1 MLFVM
6 IGESLILEKR
16 GNILL
21 MTINNESS
29 LNALNTDLLL
39 EMEKVFDELE
49 EEISV
54 VVISGVGRAF
64 VAGADIAEMVDK
76 NYSQAEVYSLLGC
89 RVFKKI
95 ENSTAVVIAAVNGYA
110 LGGGCELAMS
120 CDLRIASSNAKFGQ
134 PEINLGIIPGFGGI
148 SRLVRLVG
156 QTKAKELIYSGKLLT
171 AEEAFLHGLVN
182 EVVEIE
188 NLERRVLEIANEIA
202 AKPRKALQIA
212 KRAINTIEHIDDLYI
227 SRCFAEC
234 FSYSEQK
241 VLMRKFL
248 ESR

>member
-1 MLFVM
+1 M
-6 IGESLILEKR
+6 IGKTLILEKR
-16 GNILL
+16 ENILL

-39 EMEKVFDELE
+39 AIEKVFDELE
-49 EEISV
+49 REISV
-54 VVISGVGRAF
+54 VVISGVGRSF

-76 NYSQAEVYSLLGC
+76 DYSQAEVYSLLGC

-182 EVVEIE
+182 EIVEIE
-188 NLERRVLEIANEIA
+188 NLKRRVLEIANDIV
-202 AKPRKALQIA
+202 AKPRQALQIA
-212 KRAINTIEHIDDLYI
+212 KRAINETASFDDIYA
-227 SRCFAEC
+227 SRSFAEC